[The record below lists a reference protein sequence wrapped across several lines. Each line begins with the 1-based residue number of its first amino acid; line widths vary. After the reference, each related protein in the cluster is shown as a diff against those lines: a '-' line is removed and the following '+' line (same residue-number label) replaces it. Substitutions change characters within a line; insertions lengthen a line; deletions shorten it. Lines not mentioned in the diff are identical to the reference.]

1 MNAAFGPGDI
11 SITVKQILLY
21 KMQRKGKYR
30 AWLREGF
37 KIYVH
42 MKN

>member
-1 MNAAFGPGDI
+1 MNAAFGPGDA
-11 SITVKQILLY
+11 KWILLY
-21 KMQRKGKYR
+21 KRQRKGKYR
-30 AWLREGF
+30 SWLREGF